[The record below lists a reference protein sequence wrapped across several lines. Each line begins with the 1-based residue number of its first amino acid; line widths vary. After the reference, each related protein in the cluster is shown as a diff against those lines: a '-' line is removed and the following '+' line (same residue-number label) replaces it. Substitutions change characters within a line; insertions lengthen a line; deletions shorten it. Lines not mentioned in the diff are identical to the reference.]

1 MFNNVNPNIVTDT
14 KKTIN
19 KSGNV
24 TKNTLTAESTERSAE
39 NTKRKPQDNKTN
51 KDLSGLK
58 SIANE
63 IYQSLGADQADIQ
76 ALTNLLEK
84 EKIALESQDSQAI
97 TAFAEEKNVI
107 VLRMEKR
114 SILRNEVL
122 KRHQL
127 EHDET
132 NWIKTIE
139 KLDDA
144 TDLPLLNLWKN
155 MQTQLRDCQ
164 QLLMI
169 NERILGGLQQGVE
182 RFMTLLKNS
191 AGTTQTYNA
200 SGKTED
206 FLSRKP
212 ISKA

>member
-1 MFNNVNPNIVTDT
+1 MFNNVNPTIVTDT
-14 KKTIN
+14 KKTLT
-19 KSGNV
+19 KSGKV

-39 NTKRKPQDNKTN
+39 NTKRKPQDNNKN

-76 ALTNLLEK
+76 SLTNLLEK

-97 TAFAEEKNVI
+97 TSFAEEKNII

-139 KLDDA
+139 KLDEA
-144 TDLPLLNLWKN
+144 
-155 MQTQLRDCQ
+155 
-164 QLLMI
+164 I
-169 NERILGGLQQGVE
+169 ERL
-182 RFMTLLKNS
+182 S
-191 AGTTQTYNA
+191 TTI
-200 SGKTED
+200 D
-206 FLSRKP
+206 D
-212 ISKA
+212 

>member
-76 ALTNLLEK
+76 ALTSLLGK

-97 TAFAEEKNVI
+97 SAFAEEKNII

>member
-1 MFNNVNPNIVTDT
+1 MFNNVNPTIVTDT
-14 KKTIN
+14 KKTFT
-19 KSGNV
+19 KSGKV

-39 NTKRKPQDNKTN
+39 NTKRKPQDKNKN

-63 IYQSLGADQADIQ
+63 IYQSLGADHADIQ
-76 ALTNLLEK
+76 SLTNLLEK

-97 TAFAEEKNVI
+97 TSFAEEKNII

-139 KLDDA
+139 KLDEA
-144 TDLPLLNLWKN
+144 TDLPILNLWKK
-155 MQTQLRDCQ
+155 MQTQLKDCQ

-169 NERILGGLQQGVE
+169 NERILGGLHQGVE

-191 AGTTQTYNA
+191 AGSVQTYNA
-200 SGKTED
+200 LGKTED
-206 FLSRKP
+206 FLSKKP

>member
-1 MFNNVNPNIVTDT
+1 MFNNVNPTIVTDT
-14 KKTIN
+14 KKTFT
-19 KSGNV
+19 KSGKV

-39 NTKRKPQDNKTN
+39 NTKRKPQDKNKN

-76 ALTNLLEK
+76 SLTNLLEK

-97 TAFAEEKNVI
+97 TSFAEEKNII

-139 KLDDA
+139 KLDEA
-144 TDLPLLNLWKN
+144 TDLPLLNLWKK
-155 MQTQLRDCQ
+155 MQTQLKDCQ

-169 NERILGGLQQGVE
+169 NERILGGLHQGVE

-191 AGTTQTYNA
+191 AGSVQTYNA
-200 SGKTED
+200 LGKTED
-206 FLSRKP
+206 FLSKKP

>member
-1 MFNNVNPNIVTDT
+1 MFNNVNPTIVTDT
-14 KKTIN
+14 KKTLT
-19 KSGNV
+19 KSGKV
-24 TKNTLTAESTERSAE
+24 TKNTLTAESTEKSAE
-39 NTKRKPQDNKTN
+39 NSKRKPQDNKKN

-76 ALTNLLEK
+76 SLTNLLEK

-97 TAFAEEKNVI
+97 TSFAEEKNII

-132 NWIKTIE
+132 NWIKTVE
-139 KLDDA
+139 KLDEA
-144 TDLPLLNLWKN
+144 TDLPLLNL
-155 MQTQLRDCQ
+155 
-164 QLLMI
+164 
-169 NERILGGLQQGVE
+169 
-182 RFMTLLKNS
+182 
-191 AGTTQTYNA
+191 
-200 SGKTED
+200 
-206 FLSRKP
+206 
-212 ISKA
+212 